1 MLLTAIL
8 RLPLP
13 YNINNLG
20 CVSIVTDCQPMIEEE
35 DLGRL
40 LGRLK
45 KSLDW
50 HQFIVAVRQRFT
62 ALARRDTS

>member
-1 MLLTAIL
+1 
-8 RLPLP
+8 
-13 YNINNLG
+13 
-20 CVSIVTDCQPMIEEE
+20 MIEEE

>member
-1 MLLTAIL
+1 
-8 RLPLP
+8 
-13 YNINNLG
+13 
-20 CVSIVTDCQPMIEEE
+20 MIEEE

-62 ALARRDTS
+62 AFARRDTSWFMPANCTAPQLS